1 MTTRHD
7 LWRPVSG
14 CDAGCLPGP
23 GQTPAVPVA
32 RRLGRLVAVLVMLL
46 AGAALAALLP
56 VLPARERRA
65 VLRGWARGTAR
76 AFGVRLVAR
85 GRLPRRPALV
95 VANHASWLDVLA
107 LLAVTPARVLA
118 KREVRRW
125 PLVGPLAVAG
135 GTLFVDRARP
145 RALPATVRR
154 IAATLRAGHPV
165 AVFPEGTTWCGAAL
179 GCRPGGGF
187 RPAVFQAAVDA
198 GAPVVPVRIGYHLA
212 AAPTGGPPP
221 APTGGPPPAPAG
233 GLPPAPAGGPTTVGA
248 FLGAESLGRSVWRVL
263 AARGLTVTVTATAA
277 LHPGRDADRRRLA
290 RTAESAVHLV
300 PPRIATAGVPASAA
314 APTPVAIPAA
324 APMLSLPGAAPV
336 AAPVV
341 PLPPLRTPEGGIA
354 VRPARE
360 EPAPQVGLAA

>member
-1 MTTRHD
+1 MNTHHD

-23 GQTPAVPVA
+23 GETPAVPVA
-32 RRLGRLVAVLVMLL
+32 RRLGRLVAVLLMLAAGALL
-46 AGAALAALLP
+46 AGLLP

-65 VLRGWARGTAR
+65 ALRGWARGTTR

-85 GRLPRRPALV
+85 GRLPRRPSLV

-107 LLAVTPARVLA
+107 LLAVAPARVLA

-154 IAATLRAGHPV
+154 VAAVLRAGYPV

-212 AAPTGGPPP
+212 APAAPSS
-221 APTGGPPPAPAG
+221 
-233 GLPPAPAGGPTTVGA
+233 GLPPARAGGPTTAGA

-263 AARGLTVTVTATAA
+263 GARGLSVTVTATAA

-290 RTAESAVHLV
+290 RIAESAVHLV
-300 PPRIATAGVPASAA
+300 PPRAA
-314 APTPVAIPAA
+314 APAVPPPA
-324 APMLSLPGAAPV
+324 V
-336 AAPVV
+336 APVV
-341 PLPPLRTPEGGIA
+341 PFPPAVPEL
-354 VRPARE
+354 
-360 EPAPQVGLAA
+360 GLAA

>member
-1 MTTRHD
+1 MTARRD

-23 GQTPAVPVA
+23 GETPAVPVV
-32 RRLGRLVAVLVMLL
+32 RRLGRLAAVLLMLAAGALL
-46 AGAALAALLP
+46 AGLLP

-65 VLRGWARGTAR
+65 ALRGWARGTTR

-85 GRLPRRPALV
+85 GRLPRRPSLV

-107 LLAVTPARVLA
+107 LLAVAPARVLA

-154 IAATLRAGHPV
+154 VAAALRAGHPV
-165 AVFPEGTTWCGAAL
+165 VVFPEGTTWCGAAL
-179 GCRPGGGF
+179 DCRPGGGF

-212 AAPTGGPPP
+212 AAP
-221 APTGGPPPAPAG
+221 AP
-233 GLPPAPAGGPTTVGA
+233 GLPSARAGGPTTVGA

-263 AARGLTVTVTATAA
+263 GARGLTVTVTATAA

-290 RTAESAVHLV
+290 RAAESAVHLV
-300 PPRIATAGVPASAA
+300 PPRAA
-314 APTPVAIPAA
+314 APAVPPRAAVPVLPLAPVSPRAA
-324 APMLSLPGAAPV
+324 AP
-336 AAPVV
+336 
-341 PLPPLRTPEGGIA
+341 E
-354 VRPARE
+354 
-360 EPAPQVGLAA
+360 VGLAA

>member
-1 MTTRHD
+1 MTARHD

-23 GQTPAVPVA
+23 GETPTVPVA
-32 RRLGRLVAVLVMLL
+32 RRLGRLVAVLVMLV
-46 AGAALAALLP
+46 AGAVLAVLVP
-56 VLPARERRA
+56 VLPVRERRA
-65 VLRGWARGTAR
+65 ALRGWARGTAR
-76 AFGVRLVAR
+76 AFGVRLVVR

-107 LLAVTPARVLA
+107 LLAVAPARLLA

-125 PLVGPLAVAG
+125 PLVGPLSVAG
-135 GTLFVDRARP
+135 GTLFVDRAHP

-154 IAATLRAGHPV
+154 VTAALRAGHPV

-198 GAPVVPVRIGYHLA
+198 GAPVVPVRIGYHLTAA
-212 AAPTGGPPP
+212 AAPTPGLS
-221 APTGGPPPAPAG
+221 PAPAG
-233 GLPPAPAGGPTTVGA
+233 GSTTVGA
-248 FLGAESLGRSVWRVL
+248 FLGAETLGRSVWRVL

-290 RTAESAVHLV
+290 RIAESAVHLV
-300 PPRIATAGVPASAA
+300 PPQAA
-314 APTPVAIPAA
+314 NPVAPPAIA
-324 APMLSLPGAAPV
+324 VPVVPLPAV
-336 AAPVV
+336 APVV
-341 PLPPLRTPEGGIA
+341 PLPAARTPEA
-354 VRPARE
+354 TAARPPGEDAAARG
-360 EPAPQVGLAA
+360 VGLAA

>member
-1 MTTRHD
+1 MTARHD

-23 GQTPAVPVA
+23 GETAAVPVA
-32 RRLGRLVAVLVMLL
+32 RRLGRLAAVLLMLAAGALL
-46 AGAALAALLP
+46 AGLLP

-65 VLRGWARGTAR
+65 ALRGWARGATR

-85 GRLPRRPALV
+85 GRLPRRPSLV

-107 LLAVTPARVLA
+107 LLAVAPARVLA

-145 RALPATVRR
+145 RALPAAVRR
-154 IAATLRAGHPV
+154 IAAVLRAGHPV

-179 GCRPGGGF
+179 DCRPGGGF

-212 AAPTGGPPP
+212 AAAP
-221 APTGGPPPAPAG
+221 AP
-233 GLPPAPAGGPTTVGA
+233 GLSSARVGGPTTVGA

-263 AARGLTVTVTATAA
+263 GARGLTVTVTATAA

-290 RTAESAVHLV
+290 RAAESAVHLV
-300 PPRIATAGVPASAA
+300 PPRAA
-314 APTPVAIPAA
+314 APAVPPRAAVPRLPLAPVSPRPAA
-324 APMLSLPGAAPV
+324 
-336 AAPVV
+336 
-341 PLPPLRTPEGGIA
+341 PE
-354 VRPARE
+354 
-360 EPAPQVGLAA
+360 VGLAA

>member
-1 MTTRHD
+1 MTARHD

-23 GQTPAVPVA
+23 GETPAVPVV
-32 RRLGRLVAVLVMLL
+32 RRLGRLVAVLLMLAAGALL
-46 AGAALAALLP
+46 AGLLP

-65 VLRGWARGTAR
+65 ALRGWARGTTR

-85 GRLPRRPALV
+85 GRLPRRPSLV

-107 LLAVTPARVLA
+107 LLAVAPARVLA

-145 RALPATVRR
+145 RALLTTVRR
-154 IAATLRAGHPV
+154 VAAVLRAGHPV

-212 AAPTGGPPP
+212 APAAPSS
-221 APTGGPPPAPAG
+221 
-233 GLPPAPAGGPTTVGA
+233 GLPPGRAGGPTTVGA
-248 FLGAESLGRSVWRVL
+248 FLGAESLGRSLWRVL
-263 AARGLTVTVTATAA
+263 GARGLTVTVTATAA

-290 RTAESAVHLV
+290 RAAESAVHLV
-300 PPRIATAGVPASAA
+300 PPRAA
-314 APTPVAIPAA
+314 AHVVPPRAA
-324 APMLSLPGAAPV
+324 VPRLPLAPV
-336 AAPVV
+336 SPRAA
-341 PLPPLRTPEGGIA
+341 
-354 VRPARE
+354 
-360 EPAPQVGLAA
+360 APQVGLAA

>member
-1 MTTRHD
+1 MTARRD

-23 GQTPAVPVA
+23 GETAAVPVA
-32 RRLGRLVAVLVMLL
+32 RRLGRLAAVLLMLAAGALL
-46 AGAALAALLP
+46 AGLLP

-65 VLRGWARGTAR
+65 ALRGWARGTTR

-85 GRLPRRPALV
+85 GRLPRRPSLV

-107 LLAVTPARVLA
+107 LLAVAPARVLA

-145 RALPATVRR
+145 RALPAAVGRV
-154 IAATLRAGHPV
+154 AAVLRAGHPV

-179 GCRPGGGF
+179 DCRPGGGF

-212 AAPTGGPPP
+212 AAP
-221 APTGGPPPAPAG
+221 AP
-233 GLPPAPAGGPTTVGA
+233 GLSSARAGGPTTVGA

-263 AARGLTVTVTATAA
+263 GARGLTVTVTATAA

-290 RTAESAVHLV
+290 RAAESAVHLV
-300 PPRIATAGVPASAA
+300 PPRAA
-314 APTPVAIPAA
+314 APAVPPRAAVPVLPLAPVPPRAA
-324 APMLSLPGAAPV
+324 AP
-336 AAPVV
+336 
-341 PLPPLRTPEGGIA
+341 E
-354 VRPARE
+354 
-360 EPAPQVGLAA
+360 VGLAA